1 MKKLKNKWILQVFII
16 SFLLSAVFSGFST
29 YISDFNVILLLVILL
44 LVIGIG
50 ILFDMIG
57 VATLTAEEAP
67 FHARNSKKIKEASS
81 CIWLLKNNTKVS
93 SVCNDIVGD
102 ICGIVSG
109 SLGATLTIYLTLY
122 FHLHILFATILVT
135 SFISALTVGGKA
147 YFKNIAMKKSD
158 SIVLAVGKI
167 IHFFHK

>member
-1 MKKLKNKWILQVFII
+1 MKNKWVLQVFII
-16 SFLLSAVFSGFST
+16 SFLLSAAFSGLSS
-29 YISDFNVILLLVILL
+29 YISDFNVILLIIILVLVIS
-44 LVIGIG
+44 IG

-67 FHARNSKKIKEASS
+67 FHARNSKKVKEAAA
-81 CIWLLKNNTKVS
+81 CLRLIKNSTKVS

-109 SLGATLTIYLTLY
+109 SLGATLTIYLTIQLKMNA
-122 FHLHILFATILVT
+122 LLATILVT

-147 YFKNIAMKKSD
+147 YFKTIAMKKSD
-158 SIVLAVGKI
+158 SIVFMVGKVLQI
-167 IHFFHK
+167 FHK

>member
-1 MKKLKNKWILQVFII
+1 MKNKWVLQVFII
-16 SFLLSAVFSGFST
+16 SFLLSAAFSGLSS
-29 YISDFNVILLLVILL
+29 YISDFNVILLIIILVLVIS
-44 LVIGIG
+44 IG

-67 FHARNSKKIKEASS
+67 FHARNSKKVKEAAA
-81 CIWLLKNNTKVS
+81 CLRLIKNSTKVS

-109 SLGATLTIYLTLY
+109 SLGATLTIYLTIQLKMNA
-122 FHLHILFATILVT
+122 LLATILIT

-147 YFKNIAMKKSD
+147 YFKTIAMKKSD
-158 SIVLAVGKI
+158 SIVFMVGKVLQI
-167 IHFFHK
+167 FHK

>member
-1 MKKLKNKWILQVFII
+1 MKNKWVLQVFII
-16 SFLLSAVFSGFST
+16 SFILSAIFSGLSS
-29 YISDFNVILLLVILL
+29 YVSDFNVILLVIILF

-50 ILFDMIG
+50 IVFDMIG

-67 FHARNSKKIKEASS
+67 FHARNSKKVKEAAA
-81 CIWLLKNNTKVS
+81 CLRLLKNSTKVS

-109 SLGATLTIYLTLY
+109 SLGATLTIYLTIQFQMNAL
-122 FHLHILFATILVT
+122 LATILVT

-158 SIVLAVGKI
+158 AIVLIVGKVI
-167 IHFFHK
+167 QIFS